1 MKFTHRINYIL
12 VSILFVLVCQL
23 FVLNRSAI
31 RNKVLSNSVPII
43 RTEPSGIRYS
53 TIASSQSNFDDDNV
67 QNLSLQSNKTHSFS
81 FKFLIKQED
90 LCKFSQENTTDRVF
104 IVFLINSHH
113 KNFFRRKTM
122 RDTWLQFSRFN
133 LNSFLKPDQVAFAEK
148 KFQIKQ
154 TDVLHIRHVFII
166 GQGINMDNQ
175 TIQEEASNHKD
186 ILLLDENET
195 YQNIIQKHLALIEW
209 AIDNCSNAH
218 YAVKMD
224 DDVFVNIK
232 LLVQH
237 LFFNQYVPKS
247 LEPFTYCNV
256 IEKAK
261 PVRNKT
267 SKWAIDTKQYSKE
280 VYPLYC
286 EGFAYITNINTFK
299 IIKNQL
305 LNKNMPFIWIDDLY
319 VTGILLENEVNIKR
333 IKFNYRIK
341 RNKHFEY
348 TLRTTYF
355 YSWNENSLRKS
366 IMNNI
371 NFVYRYYIFI
381 VVHSHLTDVDVNY
394 DQTKSSV
401 QLFDNSVYN
410 KKLECEL
417 NAKKLPN
424 ATLNSSACFDSSS
437 DFNNFY
443 FLRFF
448 RDLWNYL
455 NK

>member
-1 MKFTHRINYIL
+1 
-12 VSILFVLVCQL
+12 
-23 FVLNRSAI
+23 
-31 RNKVLSNSVPII
+31 
-43 RTEPSGIRYS
+43 
-53 TIASSQSNFDDDNV
+53 
-67 QNLSLQSNKTHSFS
+67 
-81 FKFLIKQED
+81 
-90 LCKFSQENTTDRVF
+90 
-104 IVFLINSHH
+104 
-113 KNFFRRKTM
+113 
-122 RDTWLQFSRFN
+122 